1 MTRLH
6 SRPDHLTPTARRRY
20 LACRSWTA
28 LVVSLLLVAAG
39 CASHRQQNAG
49 RRVASS
55 SRANW
60 RSATDSLR
68 RAAKG
73 TSIVICILDAARA
86 DHVGCYGYS
95 RDTTPNIDRI
105 AQTGFVF
112 ENHFAQFPETKPS
125 TASLFTGEYPDTHLA
140 YGPRTIDKDSFTL
153 AKGLKVAGYH
163 TALFSA
169 NAYASP
175 MWGLGTEFDETVYEP
190 DLKKAGRDIPA
201 IWKPEALLELLAPWL
216 RKGPPEPFL
225 LYLHFMPPHDPYLA
239 PAEVKFRYANQT
251 PPGAWESPYPFAG
264 VELEARKRQRPWSQA
279 TFINAYDGN
288 LRYADW
294 AVGEVERLLSETG
307 HGDTILIITSDHG
320 EAFGEHGYR
329 GHTFSAFDESVHIP
343 MIVQMPGLDPPAPR
357 IKGLTQTVDLLPTLM
372 DLLGVSYPRDHAQG
386 RSLLPLMSGEK
397 SEVNDYVFARAAGQ
411 PPSYIVRN
419 HDWLLLLYQ
428 GERRLRG
435 APMRGLYDLRN
446 DPRALTNVFDQRPEQ
461 AAKLMSVFRAFALTQ
476 RLPPLDFVDPDA
488 PPQELPQ
495 ANEIEVTPEMR
506 RGLKALGYL
515 K

>member
-1 MTRLH
+1 
-6 SRPDHLTPTARRRY
+6 
-20 LACRSWTA
+20 
-28 LVVSLLLVAAG
+28 
-39 CASHRQQNAG
+39 
-49 RRVASS
+49 
-55 SRANW
+55 
-60 RSATDSLR
+60 
-68 RAAKG
+68 
-73 TSIVICILDAARA
+73 
-86 DHVGCYGYS
+86 
-95 RDTTPNIDRI
+95 
-105 AQTGFVF
+105 
-112 ENHFAQFPETKPS
+112 
-125 TASLFTGEYPDTHLA
+125 
-140 YGPRTIDKDSFTL
+140 
-153 AKGLKVAGYH
+153 
-163 TALFSA
+163 
-169 NAYASP
+169 
-175 MWGLGTEFDETVYEP
+175 
-190 DLKKAGRDIPA
+190 
-201 IWKPEALLELLAPWL
+201 
-216 RKGPPEPFL
+216 
-225 LYLHFMPPHDPYLA
+225 
-239 PAEVKFRYANQT
+239 
-251 PPGAWESPYPFAG
+251 
-264 VELEARKRQRPWSQA
+264 LEARKRQRPWSQA

-288 LRYADW
+288 MRYADW

-320 EAFGEHGYR
+320 EALGEHGYR
-329 GHTFSAFDESVHIP
+329 GHTLSAFDESVHIP

-435 APMRGLYDLRN
+435 APMRGLYDLRK

-461 AAKLMSVFRAFALTQ
+461 AAKLINAFRAFALTQ

>member
-1 MTRLH
+1 MGRVPRLK
-6 SRPDHLTPTARRRY
+6 A
-20 LACRSWTA
+20 LAIA
-28 LVVSLLLVAAG
+28 VLALVAAG
-39 CASHRQQNAG
+39 CAPHPQQHAA
-49 RRVASS
+49 RRVASRPRPES
-55 SRANW
+55 
-60 RSATDSLR
+60 RSATDGLR

-73 TSIVICILDAARA
+73 KGIVICILDAARA
-86 DHVGCYGYS
+86 DHVGCYGYP

-105 AQTGFVF
+105 AQESFVF

-140 YGPRTIDKDSFTL
+140 YGPRTIEKDSFTL
-153 AKGLKVAGYH
+153 ARGLKAAGYH

-169 NAYASP
+169 NGYASP
-175 MWGLGTEFDETVYEP
+175 MWGLGTEFGETFYEP

-239 PAEVKFRYANQT
+239 PAETKFRYANQT
-251 PPGAWESPYPFAG
+251 PPGAWESAYPFAG

-279 TFINAYDGN
+279 AFINAYDGN

-294 AVGEVERLLSETG
+294 AVGELERLLHEAG
-307 HGDTILIITSDHG
+307 HDDTILIITSDHG

-329 GHTFSAFDESVHIP
+329 GHTFSAFDESIHIP
-343 MIVQMPGLDPPAPR
+343 MIMRMPGLDPPVPR

-372 DLLGVSYPRDHAQG
+372 DLVGVSYPRDHVQG

-411 PPSYIVRN
+411 PPSYIVRD
-419 HDWLLLLYQ
+419 HDWLLLLYH

-435 APMRGLYDLRN
+435 ARMRALYDLRK
-446 DPRALTNVFDQRPEQ
+446 DPRALTSVFDESPEQ
-461 AAKLMSVFRAFALTQ
+461 AARLTDVFKAFARTQ
-476 RLPPLDFVDPDA
+476 RVPPLDFVDPNA
-488 PPQELPQ
+488 PPQKLPQ
-495 ANEIEVTPEMR
+495 VNEIKLTPEMR
-506 RGLKALGYL
+506 RSLKALGYL
-515 K
+515 E